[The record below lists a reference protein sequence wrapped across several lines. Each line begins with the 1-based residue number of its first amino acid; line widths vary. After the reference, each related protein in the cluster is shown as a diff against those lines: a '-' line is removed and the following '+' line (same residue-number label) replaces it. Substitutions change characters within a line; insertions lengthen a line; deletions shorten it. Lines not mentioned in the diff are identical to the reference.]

1 VATSQD
7 DWGPS
12 QPYNPPPPQQPVQTE
27 PLYNNQDT
35 SDTKEVE
42 SIDASD
48 TKTEDMEKM
57 DTNTMFPLK
66 TVEPEPVVPEPTAAV
81 EEIVEPVI
89 TAPIAEEASMI
100 EIPSPSSP
108 TGMSWVHSNKPTSEP
123 PAVSL
128 SEGPAPAPPLPFKI
142 PQNLDST
149 ITPSPQDNK
158 PTTTTAPNATN
169 NAKPTAAP
177 APAQAAAAPLLNNN
191 APQWQ
196 PRNQQQQPMPPRQG
210 RGQYAQPNPYFRP
223 ELQFDQFGRPMH
235 PHPQYAIPQ
244 IPVPVQMVG
253 IQQRMPM
260 AAFGASPMMQNP
272 MAPGLNTTLLYNQH
286 IMQQQHFGYKL
297 PVQQMQAPNPNQPQK
312 SNKTETRN
320 LLEYTD
326 HYTNAA
332 PNIIMTAYDQNAKF
346 IAPTHLPTHL
356 PQNMPVVQKERKQP
370 SSESVWISPSR
381 KDKWEAL
388 LSKTDLHKDRSPIS
402 IIVGFLTFDEIF
414 NKLCM
419 CSKRINTIKHELPLL
434 QNLTAMSFNMF
445 HLNPHSWDGKYKP
458 HSNNEPIEK
467 FFKNWSPTGLKNV
480 KIETNCLEES
490 RNFELL
496 IQYLQRANRIEML
509 TIEGRHDQQP
519 KLNEQCEG
527 NLKKLLSSIYCDHL
541 VIENFSFK
549 LDSSFLNSLKKRIK
563 ELTVTS
569 EDIEWSSFKL
579 SQLPSN
585 LVGLTICHPVES
597 WISAADQL
605 PAYLKRIRITP
616 STHKPNQQLQNV
628 ETRAL
633 FKKCE
638 HVQLDFS
645 MLEAFTKPDP
655 EISTRVEQLDL
666 FYNNPA
672 SEPNLQLIFG
682 NLPWSLKHL
691 TISYTGSARNA
702 LEGWWKRLSTHSLE
716 ALEVLELKNFDENGL
731 VDTIKMFKAVE
742 FPALK
747 KFVFVAYTVRNVV
760 GRLQAVTP
768 EATELV
774 VRSSEF

>member
-1 VATSQD
+1 M
-7 DWGPS
+7 
-12 QPYNPPPPQQPVQTE
+12 
-27 PLYNNQDT
+27 
-35 SDTKEVE
+35 KEVE
-42 SIDASD
+42 PLDTADA
-48 TKTEDMEKM
+48 KVEDMEKM
-57 DTNTMFPLK
+57 NSPNAMFPLQ
-66 TVEPEPVVPEPTAAV
+66 TAEPEPIREPTPV
-81 EEIVEPVI
+81 EEIVEPLI
-89 TAPIAEEASMI
+89 SAPIVEEASMV
-100 EIPSPSSP
+100 ELPSPSSP

-128 SEGPAPAPPLPFKI
+128 SEPAPAFKI
-142 PQNLDST
+142 PSNLDDST
-149 ITPSPQDNK
+149 PPPAADKPAEPEPAVPTAV
-158 PTTTTAPNATN
+158 PTTQQWS
-169 NAKPTAAP
+169 KKQP
-177 APAQAAAAPLLNNN
+177 AP
-191 APQWQ
+191 
-196 PRNQQQQPMPPRQG
+196 RQQPQQAR
-210 RGQYAQPNPYFRP
+210 AQFSQANPYFRP
-223 ELQFDQFGRPMH
+223 ELQYDQFGRPLH
-235 PHPQYAIPQ
+235 PHPQYAAISQ
-244 IPVPVQMVG
+244 AIPVPVQMVG

-260 AAFGASPMMQNP
+260 TFGASPLIQNP
-272 MAPGLNTTLLYNQH
+272 LAPGLNTRLLYNQH
-286 IMQQQHFGYKL
+286 LMPQQHFGYKI
-297 PVQQMQAPNPNQPQK
+297 PVQPVQPSNPNTSQK
-312 SNKTETRN
+312 TSKTETRN

-332 PNIIMTAYDQNAKF
+332 PNMAPVYEQNATF
-346 IAPTHLPTHL
+346 IAPTHLPTHV
-356 PQNMPVVQKERKQP
+356 PPNVPVVQKARKQQ
-370 SSESVWISPSR
+370 STESVWISHSR
-381 KDKWEAL
+381 QDKWEAL
-388 LSKTDLHKDRSPIS
+388 LSKTNLSEDHSPIS

-434 QNLTAMSFNMF
+434 ENLTAMSFNMF

-458 HSNNEPIEK
+458 HSNNEPIEQ
-467 FFKNWSPTGLKNV
+467 FFKNWSPAGLKNV
-480 KIETNCLEES
+480 KIETNCLEEN

-496 IQYLQRANRIEML
+496 IQYLQRAKRIELL
-509 TIEGRHDQQP
+509 TIEGRHDIQP
-519 KLNEQCEG
+519 KLDDQCES
-527 NLKKLLSSIYCDHL
+527 NLKKLLSSIHCHHL

-549 LDSSFLNSLKKRIK
+549 LDSSFLNSLKKRIH

-579 SQLPSN
+579 SQLPSD

-616 STHKPNQQLQNV
+616 STRKPNQQLQNV

-645 MLEAFTKPDP
+645 MLNAFTKPDP

-672 SEPNLQLIFG
+672 AEPILQPIFG

-702 LEGWWKRLSTHSLE
+702 LEGWWKCLSRHSLE
-716 ALEVLELKNFDENGL
+716 TLEVLELQNFDENGF
-731 VDTIKMFKAVE
+731 VDTIQMFKAVE
-742 FPALK
+742 FPALQ

-760 GRLQAVTP
+760 GRLQAVIP
-768 EATELV
+768 NSIDLH